1 MSTNQKIQYQ
11 IVSHYIHVARD
22 FFSLSILSKFIRF
35 IYIGKK
41 EIHLKNLF
49 VKTERQR
56 YWLDQLAAIAEPI
69 KAEAVEVDEQSRF
82 PFEAHRLLL
91 QIGYPQLTLPK
102 QYGGEGLSVYDMVL
116 VQETLASYDENAS
129 LSLGWT
135 LGVVG
140 EIYETKLWTDDLL
153 IAFSEE
159 IKRGAMINRA
169 VSEAATGSPTRGGR
183 PGTNA
188 ISTKGGWLINGR
200 KIFTTASPVLDYFL
214 TSAWI
219 EEKQQVGFFLIH
231 KDAAGLS
238 IEENWEMSAMRGTS
252 SHDLVLKD
260 VLVATEHLVELPSH
274 PSGGKINGWI
284 LHIPATYLGIAQA
297 ARDYAIHFANHHQPN
312 SLNAPISTLPNV
324 QQLLGDIELKLHQAR
339 FVLYGVAEA
348 YDDPARRGLIT
359 NEMAVAKHTVTNMA
373 IDIVDKAMRVVGAKS
388 LQLSNPLQRYYRNV
402 RAGLHNPPMD
412 DMTIIKLATA
422 AIEQQ
427 KLYENQSLNH
437 VNNKEK

>member
-1 MSTNQKIQYQ
+1 MK
-11 IVSHYIHVARD
+11 D
-22 FFSLSILSKFIRF
+22 LFI
-35 IYIGKK
+35 
-41 EIHLKNLF
+41 
-49 VKTERQR
+49 KTKRQE
-56 YWLDQLAAIAEPI
+56 YWLEQLASISEPI
-69 KAEAVEVDEQSRF
+69 KAEAKEVDEQSRF
-82 PFEAHRLLL
+82 PFEAHKLLL
-91 QIGYPQLTLPK
+91 QIGYPKLTLPK
-102 QYGGEGLSVYDMVL
+102 EYGGEGLSVYDMVL

-140 EIYETKLWTDDLL
+140 ELYEKKLWTEDLL
-153 IAFSEE
+153 SLFAQE
-159 IKRGAMINRA
+159 INNGAIINRA
-169 VSEAATGSPTRGGR
+169 VSEVATGSPTRGGR

-188 ISTKGGWLINGR
+188 VSIEEGWLLNGR

-219 EEKQQVGFFLIH
+219 EEKNKIGFFLIH
-231 KDAAGLS
+231 KDVQGLS

-260 VLVATEHLVELPSH
+260 VIVPVSHLVELPSH

-297 ARDYAIHFANHHQPN
+297 ARDYALHFANHHQPN

-324 QQLLGDIELKLHQAR
+324 QQLLGDIELMLHQAR

-348 YDDPARRGLIT
+348 YDDPARRELIT
-359 NEMAVAKHTVTNMA
+359 NEMAVAKHTVTNLA
-373 IDIVDKAMRVVGAKS
+373 IEIVDKAMRVVGAKS
-388 LQLSNPLQRYYRNV
+388 LQLTNPLQRYYRNV

-412 DMTIIKLATA
+412 DMTIIKLANA

-427 KLYENQSLNH
+427 KSDENNDKTIE
-437 VNNKEK
+437 NKGK

>member
-1 MSTNQKIQYQ
+1 MKE
-11 IVSHYIHVARD
+11 
-22 FFSLSILSKFIRF
+22 LFI
-35 IYIGKK
+35 
-41 EIHLKNLF
+41 
-49 VKTERQR
+49 KTERQQ
-56 YWLDQLAAIAEPI
+56 YWLEQLASIAEPI
-69 KAEAVEVDEQSRF
+69 KSEAVEVDEQSRF
-82 PFEAHRLLL
+82 PFEAHKLLL
-91 QIGYPQLTLPK
+91 QIGYPKLTLPK
-102 QYGGEGLSVYDMVL
+102 QYGGEGLSVYDMIL

-140 EIYETKLWTDDLL
+140 EIYDKKLWADDIL
-153 IAFSEE
+153 EE
-159 IKRGAMINRA
+159 FALEVQKGAIINRA
-169 VSEAATGSPTRGGR
+169 VSELATGSPTRGGR
-183 PGTNA
+183 PGTTA
-188 ISTKGGWLINGR
+188 VSTDNGWLLSGR

-214 TSAWI
+214 TSSWI
-219 EEKQQVGFFLIH
+219 EEKGQIGFFLIH
-231 KDAAGLS
+231 KDVTGLS
-238 IEENWEMSAMRGTS
+238 IVENWEMSAMRGTS
-252 SHDLVLKD
+252 SHDLVLENVVVPKNQ
-260 VLVATEHLVELPSH
+260 LVELPNH

-297 ARDYAIHFANHHQPN
+297 ARDYALHFANHHQPN

-348 YDDPARRGLIT
+348 YDDPARRDTLT
-359 NEMAVAKHTVTNMA
+359 NEMAVAKHTVTNIA

-388 LQLSNPLQRYYRNV
+388 LQLTNPLQRYYRNV

-427 KLYENQSLNH
+427 KLTEH
-437 VNNKEK
+437 

>member
-1 MSTNQKIQYQ
+1 MKDLFIKTAQQK
-11 IVSHYIHVARD
+11 
-22 FFSLSILSKFIRF
+22 
-35 IYIGKK
+35 
-41 EIHLKNLF
+41 
-49 VKTERQR
+49 
-56 YWLDQLAAIAEPI
+56 YWLDQLASIAEPI
-69 KAEAVEVDEQSRF
+69 RTEAKEVDEQSRF

-91 QIGYPQLTLPK
+91 QIGYPRLTLPK
-102 QYGGEGLSVYDMVL
+102 EFGGEGLSVYDMVL
-116 VQETLASYDENAS
+116 IQETLASYDENAS

-140 EIYETKLWTDDLL
+140 EIYETKLWADDALHLL
-153 IAFSEE
+153 APE
-159 IKRGAMINRA
+159 IKNGAIINRA

-188 ISTKGGWLINGR
+188 ISTKQGWLLNGR

-219 EEKQQVGFFLIH
+219 EEKNQIGFFLIH
-231 KDAAGLS
+231 KDVKGLS

-252 SHDLVLKD
+252 SHDLVLTD
-260 VLVATEHLVELPSH
+260 VVVPSHYLVELPSH
-274 PSGGKINGWI
+274 PSGGKINGWN

-297 ARDYAIHFANHHQPN
+297 ARDYTLHFANHHQPN

-348 YDDPARRGLIT
+348 YDDPARRELLT
-359 NEMAVAKHTVTNMA
+359 NEMAVAKHTVTNLA

-388 LQLSNPLQRYYRNV
+388 LQLTNPLQRYYRNV

-427 KLYENQSLNH
+427 KLKEN
-437 VNNKEK
+437 

>member
-1 MSTNQKIQYQ
+1 M
-11 IVSHYIHVARD
+11 
-22 FFSLSILSKFIRF
+22 
-35 IYIGKK
+35 KK
-41 EIHLKNLF
+41 LF
-49 VKTERQR
+49 VKTEQQR
-56 YWLDQLAAIAEPI
+56 FWLDKLEAISSPI
-69 KAEAVEVDEQSRF
+69 KAEAAEVDEQSRF
-82 PFEAHRLLL
+82 PFEAHRLLQ

-116 VQETLASYDENAS
+116 IQETLASYDENAS

-140 EIYETKLWTDDLL
+140 EIYDTKLWTEDLL
-153 IAFSEE
+153 TAFAEE
-159 IKRGAMINRA
+159 IKKGAMINRA

-188 ISTKGGWLINGR
+188 VSIKDGWRINGR

-219 EEKQQVGFFLIH
+219 EEKQQIGFFLIH
-231 KDAAGLS
+231 KDSIGLS

-252 SHDLVLKD
+252 SHDLVLNDVVVAKD
-260 VLVATEHLVELPSH
+260 HLVELPSH

-297 ARDYAIHFANHHQPN
+297 ARDYAVHFANHHQPN

-348 YDDPARRGLIT
+348 YDDPARRAILT
-359 NEMAVAKHTVTNMA
+359 NEMAVAKHTVTNIA
-373 IDIVDKAMRVVGAKS
+373 IDIVDKSMRVVGAKS

-427 KLYENQSLNH
+427 KLNDHQ
-437 VNNKEK
+437 

>member
-1 MSTNQKIQYQ
+1 MK
-11 IVSHYIHVARD
+11 D
-22 FFSLSILSKFIRF
+22 LFI
-35 IYIGKK
+35 
-41 EIHLKNLF
+41 
-49 VKTERQR
+49 KTKRQQ
-56 YWLDQLAAIAEPI
+56 YWLEQLASISEPI
-69 KAEAVEVDEQSRF
+69 KAEAKEVDEQSRF
-82 PFEAHRLLL
+82 PFEAHKLLL
-91 QIGYPQLTLPK
+91 QIGYPKLTLPK
-102 QYGGEGLSVYDMVL
+102 EYGGEGLSVYDMVL

-140 EIYETKLWTDDLL
+140 ELYEKKLWTDDLL
-153 IAFSEE
+153 SFFAQE
-159 IKRGAMINRA
+159 INNGAIINRA
-169 VSEAATGSPTRGGR
+169 VSEVATGSPTRGGR

-188 ISTKGGWLINGR
+188 VSIEEGWLLNGR
-200 KIFTTASPVLDYFL
+200 KIFTTASRVLDYFL

-219 EEKQQVGFFLIH
+219 EEKNKIGFFLIH
-231 KDAAGLS
+231 KDVQGLS

-260 VLVATEHLVELPSH
+260 VIVPVSHLVELPSH

-297 ARDYAIHFANHHQPN
+297 ARDYALHFANHHQPN

-324 QQLLGDIELKLHQAR
+324 QQLLGDIELMLHQAR

-348 YDDPARRGLIT
+348 YDDPARRELIT
-359 NEMAVAKHTVTNMA
+359 NEMAVAKHTVTNLA
-373 IDIVDKAMRVVGAKS
+373 IEIVDKAMRVVGAKS
-388 LQLSNPLQRYYRNV
+388 LQLTNPLQRYYRNV

-412 DMTIIKLATA
+412 DMTIIKLANA

-427 KLYENQSLNH
+427 KSDEINDKTIEN
-437 VNNKEK
+437 KGK

>member
-1 MSTNQKIQYQ
+1 MK
-11 IVSHYIHVARD
+11 D
-22 FFSLSILSKFIRF
+22 LFI
-35 IYIGKK
+35 
-41 EIHLKNLF
+41 
-49 VKTERQR
+49 KTEKQR
-56 YWLDQLAAIAEPI
+56 YWLEKLASIAEPI
-69 KAEAVEVDEQSRF
+69 KAEAVQVDEQSRF
-82 PFEAHRLLL
+82 PFEAYKQLL
-91 QIGYPQLTLPK
+91 QIGYPRLTLPLEF
-102 QYGGEGLSVYDMVL
+102 GGEGLSVYDMVL
-116 VQETLASYDENAS
+116 IQETLASYDENAS

-140 EIYETKLWTDDLL
+140 EVYEKKLWTEDLL
-153 IAFSEE
+153 KAFAQEVNE
-159 IKRGAMINRA
+159 GAIVNRA

-183 PGTNA
+183 PGTKA
-188 ISTKGGWLINGR
+188 VLKKDGWLLNGR

-219 EEKQQVGFFLIH
+219 EEKEQVGFFLIH
-231 KDAAGLS
+231 KDVQGLS

-260 VLVATEHLVELPSH
+260 VIVPINHLVELPNH
-274 PSGGKINGWI
+274 PSGEKINGWI

-297 ARDYAIHFANHHQPN
+297 ARDYALHFANHHKPN

-324 QQLLGDIELKLHQAR
+324 QQLLGEIELKLQQAR
-339 FVLYGVAEA
+339 FVIYGVAEA
-348 YDDPARRGLIT
+348 YDDPERRSSLT

-412 DMTIIKLATA
+412 DMTITKLAIT

-427 KLYENQSLNH
+427 K
-437 VNNKEK
+437 VNEKQLQNF

>member
-1 MSTNQKIQYQ
+1 MK
-11 IVSHYIHVARD
+11 D
-22 FFSLSILSKFIRF
+22 LFI
-35 IYIGKK
+35 
-41 EIHLKNLF
+41 
-49 VKTERQR
+49 KTKQQHH
-56 YWLDQLAAIAEPI
+56 WLEQLASIAEPI
-69 KAEAVEVDEQSRF
+69 KAEAAEVDEQSRF
-82 PFEAHRLLL
+82 PFEAHKLLL
-91 QIGYPQLTLPK
+91 QIGYPKVTLPK
-102 QYGGEGLSVYDMVL
+102 EYGGEGLSVYDMVL
-116 VQETLASYDENAS
+116 IQETLASYDENAS

-140 EIYETKLWTDDLL
+140 EIYEKKLWSDNLL
-153 IAFSEE
+153 EAFALEV
-159 IKRGAMINRA
+159 KKGAIVNRA

-183 PGTNA
+183 PVTNA
-188 ISTKGGWLINGR
+188 VATTGGWLLNGR

-219 EEKQQVGFFLIH
+219 EEKQQIGFFLIH
-231 KDAAGLS
+231 KDVQGVS

-260 VLVATEHLVELPSH
+260 VIVPKDYLVELPNH

-297 ARDYAIHFANHHQPN
+297 ARDYALHFAIHHQPN

-348 YDDPARRGLIT
+348 YDDPARRNTLM
-359 NEMAVAKHTVTNMA
+359 NEMAVAKHTVTNIA

-388 LQLSNPLQRYYRNV
+388 LQLTNPLQRYYRNV

-427 KLYENQSLNH
+427 KLNENQ
-437 VNNKEK
+437 

>member
-1 MSTNQKIQYQ
+1 MIWCN
-11 IVSHYIHVARD
+11 IHEVIIDIWERRR
-22 FFSLSILSKFIRF
+22 FS
-35 IYIGKK
+35 
-41 EIHLKNLF
+41 LKNLF
-49 VKTERQR
+49 IKTERQQF
-56 YWLDQLAAIAEPI
+56 LLEQLAPIAEPI
-69 KAEAVEVDEQSRF
+69 KAEVAEVDEQARF

-91 QIGYPQLTLPK
+91 QIGYPQFTLPK
-102 QYGGEGLSVYDMVL
+102 EYGGEGLSVYEMVL

-140 EIYETKLWTDDLL
+140 EIYEQKLWAEELL
-153 IAFSEE
+153 TAFAQE
-159 IKRGAMINRA
+159 IKKGAIINRA

-188 ISTKGGWLINGR
+188 VSTKAGWLLNGR

-219 EEKQQVGFFLIH
+219 EEQQQIGFFLIH
-231 KDAAGLS
+231 KDAQGLS

-252 SHDLVLKD
+252 SHDLVLQD
-260 VLVATEHLVELPSH
+260 VVVAKEFLVELPNH
-274 PSGGKINGWI
+274 PSGGKINGWL

-297 ARDYAIHFANHHQPN
+297 TRDYALHFANHYQPN
-312 SLNAPISTLPNV
+312 SLNAPIGTLPNV
-324 QQLLGDIELKLHQAR
+324 QRLLGDIELKLDQAR

-348 YDDPARRGLIT
+348 YDDPARRDKLT
-359 NEMAVAKHTVTNMA
+359 NEMAVAKHTVTNIA

-388 LQLSNPLQRYYRNV
+388 LQLANPLQRYYRNV

-412 DMTIIKLATA
+412 DMTIIKLATSA
-422 AIEQQ
+422 LEQR
-427 KLYENQSLNH
+427 KIKICRE
-437 VNNKEK
+437 

>member
-1 MSTNQKIQYQ
+1 MKE
-11 IVSHYIHVARD
+11 
-22 FFSLSILSKFIRF
+22 LFI
-35 IYIGKK
+35 
-41 EIHLKNLF
+41 
-49 VKTERQR
+49 KTERQH
-56 YWLDQLAAIAEPI
+56 YWLEQLASIAEPI
-69 KAEAVEVDEQSRF
+69 KSEAVEVDEQSRF
-82 PFEAHRLLL
+82 PFEAHKLLL
-91 QIGYPQLTLPK
+91 QIGYPKLTLPK
-102 QYGGEGLSVYDMVL
+102 QYGGEGLSVYDMIL

-140 EIYETKLWTDDLL
+140 EIYDKKLWADDILQEFAL
-153 IAFSEE
+153 EVQ
-159 IKRGAMINRA
+159 KGAIINRA
-169 VSEAATGSPTRGGR
+169 VSELATGSPTRGGR
-183 PGTNA
+183 PGTTA
-188 ISTKGGWLINGR
+188 VSTDNGWLLNGR

-219 EEKQQVGFFLIH
+219 EEKGQIGFFLIH
-231 KDAAGLS
+231 KDVTGLS
-238 IEENWEMSAMRGTS
+238 IVENWEMSAMRGTS
-252 SHDLVLKD
+252 SHDLVLENVVVPKN
-260 VLVATEHLVELPSH
+260 HLVELPNH

-297 ARDYAIHFANHHQPN
+297 ARDYALHFANHHQPN

-348 YDDPARRGLIT
+348 YDDPARRDTLT
-359 NEMAVAKHTVTNMA
+359 NEMAVAKHTVTNIA
-373 IDIVDKAMRVVGAKS
+373 IDIVDKTMRVVGAKS
-388 LQLSNPLQRYYRNV
+388 LQLTNPLQRYYRNV

-427 KLYENQSLNH
+427 KLTEH
-437 VNNKEK
+437 

>member
-1 MSTNQKIQYQ
+1 MKE
-11 IVSHYIHVARD
+11 
-22 FFSLSILSKFIRF
+22 LFI
-35 IYIGKK
+35 
-41 EIHLKNLF
+41 
-49 VKTERQR
+49 KTERQH
-56 YWLDQLAAIAEPI
+56 YWLEQLATIAEPI
-69 KAEAVEVDEQSRF
+69 KSEAVAVDEQSRF
-82 PFEAHRLLL
+82 PFEAHKLLL
-91 QIGYPQLTLPK
+91 QIGYPKLTLPK
-102 QYGGEGLSVYDMVL
+102 EYGGEGLSVYDMIL

-140 EIYETKLWTDDLL
+140 EIYDKKLWTDDILQ
-153 IAFSEE
+153 AFASEVQ
-159 IKRGAMINRA
+159 KGAIINRA
-169 VSEAATGSPTRGGR
+169 VSELATGSPTRGGR
-183 PGTNA
+183 PGTTA
-188 ISTKGGWLINGR
+188 VSTDNGWLLNGR

-219 EEKQQVGFFLIH
+219 EEKGQIGFFLIH
-231 KDAAGLS
+231 KDVTGLS
-238 IEENWEMSAMRGTS
+238 IVENWEMSAMRGTS
-252 SHDLVLKD
+252 SHDLVLENVVVPKNY
-260 VLVATEHLVELPSH
+260 LVELPNH

-297 ARDYAIHFANHHQPN
+297 ARDYALHFANHHQPN

-348 YDDPARRGLIT
+348 YDDPARRATLT
-359 NEMAVAKHTVTNMA
+359 NEMAVAKHTVTNLA
-373 IDIVDKAMRVVGAKS
+373 IDIVDKAMRIVGAKS
-388 LQLSNPLQRYYRNV
+388 LQLTNPLQRYYRNV

-427 KLYENQSLNH
+427 KL
-437 VNNKEK
+437 KEQ

>member
-1 MSTNQKIQYQ
+1 MKE
-11 IVSHYIHVARD
+11 
-22 FFSLSILSKFIRF
+22 LFI
-35 IYIGKK
+35 
-41 EIHLKNLF
+41 
-49 VKTERQR
+49 KTERQH
-56 YWLDQLAAIAEPI
+56 YWLEQLATIAEPI
-69 KAEAVEVDEQSRF
+69 KSEAVAVDEQSRF
-82 PFEAHRLLL
+82 PFEAHKLLL
-91 QIGYPQLTLPK
+91 QIGYPKLTLPK
-102 QYGGEGLSVYDMVL
+102 EYGGEGLSVYDMIL

-140 EIYETKLWTDDLL
+140 EIYDKKLWTDDILQ
-153 IAFSEE
+153 AFALEVQ
-159 IKRGAMINRA
+159 KGAIINRA
-169 VSEAATGSPTRGGR
+169 VSELATGSPTRGGR
-183 PGTNA
+183 PGTTA
-188 ISTKGGWLINGR
+188 VSTDNGWLLNGR

-219 EEKQQVGFFLIH
+219 EEKGQIGFFLIH
-231 KDAAGLS
+231 KDVTGLS
-238 IEENWEMSAMRGTS
+238 IVENWEMSAMRGTS
-252 SHDLVLKD
+252 SHDLVLENVVVPKNY
-260 VLVATEHLVELPSH
+260 LVELPNH

-297 ARDYAIHFANHHQPN
+297 ARDYALHFANHHQPN

-348 YDDPARRGLIT
+348 YDDPARRATLT
-359 NEMAVAKHTVTNMA
+359 NEMAVAKHTATNLA

-388 LQLSNPLQRYYRNV
+388 LQLTNPLQRYYRNV

-427 KLYENQSLNH
+427 KL
-437 VNNKEK
+437 KEQ

>member
-1 MSTNQKIQYQ
+1 MK
-11 IVSHYIHVARD
+11 D
-22 FFSLSILSKFIRF
+22 LFI
-35 IYIGKK
+35 
-41 EIHLKNLF
+41 
-49 VKTERQR
+49 KTKRQQ
-56 YWLDQLAAIAEPI
+56 YWLEQLASISEPI
-69 KAEAVEVDEQSRF
+69 KAEAKEVDEQSRF
-82 PFEAHRLLL
+82 PFEAHKLLL
-91 QIGYPQLTLPK
+91 QIGYPKLTLPK
-102 QYGGEGLSVYDMVL
+102 EYGGEGLSVYDMVL

-140 EIYETKLWTDDLL
+140 ELYEKKLWTDDLL
-153 IAFSEE
+153 SLFAQE
-159 IKRGAMINRA
+159 INNGAIINRA
-169 VSEAATGSPTRGGR
+169 VSEVATGSPTRGGR

-188 ISTKGGWLINGR
+188 VSIEEGWLLNGR

-219 EEKQQVGFFLIH
+219 EEKNKIGFFLIH
-231 KDAAGLS
+231 KDVQGLS

-260 VLVATEHLVELPSH
+260 VIVPVSHLVELPSH

-297 ARDYAIHFANHHQPN
+297 ARDYALHFANHHQPN

-324 QQLLGDIELKLHQAR
+324 QQLLGDIELMLHQAR

-348 YDDPARRGLIT
+348 YDDPARRELIT
-359 NEMAVAKHTVTNMA
+359 NEMAVAKHTVTNLA
-373 IDIVDKAMRVVGAKS
+373 IEIVDKAMRVVGAKS
-388 LQLSNPLQRYYRNV
+388 LQLTNPLQRYYRNV

-412 DMTIIKLATA
+412 DMTIIKLANA

-427 KLYENQSLNH
+427 KSDEINDKTIEN
-437 VNNKEK
+437 KGK

>member
-1 MSTNQKIQYQ
+1 LKDLFIKTTQQK
-11 IVSHYIHVARD
+11 
-22 FFSLSILSKFIRF
+22 
-35 IYIGKK
+35 
-41 EIHLKNLF
+41 
-49 VKTERQR
+49 
-56 YWLDQLAAIAEPI
+56 YWLDQLASIAEPI
-69 KAEAVEVDEQSRF
+69 RTEAKEVDEQSRF

-91 QIGYPQLTLPK
+91 QIGYPRLTLPK
-102 QYGGEGLSVYDMVL
+102 EFGGEGLSVYDMVL
-116 VQETLASYDENAS
+116 IQETLASYDENAS

-140 EIYETKLWTDDLL
+140 EIYETKLWAEDALHLL
-153 IAFSEE
+153 APE
-159 IKRGAMINRA
+159 IKNGAIINRA

-188 ISTKGGWLINGR
+188 ISTKQGWLLNGR

-219 EEKQQVGFFLIH
+219 EEKNQIGFFLIH
-231 KDAAGLS
+231 KGVKGLS

-252 SHDLVLKD
+252 SHDLVLTD
-260 VLVATEHLVELPSH
+260 VVVPSNYLVELPSH

-297 ARDYAIHFANHHQPN
+297 ARDYALHFANHHQPN

-348 YDDPARRGLIT
+348 YDDPARREFLT
-359 NEMAVAKHTVTNMA
+359 NEMAVAKHTVTNLA
-373 IDIVDKAMRVVGAKS
+373 IDVVDKAMRVVGAKS
-388 LQLSNPLQRYYRNV
+388 LQLTNPLQRYYRNV

-427 KLYENQSLNH
+427 KMKEN
-437 VNNKEK
+437 

>member
-1 MSTNQKIQYQ
+1 M
-11 IVSHYIHVARD
+11 
-22 FFSLSILSKFIRF
+22 
-35 IYIGKK
+35 
-41 EIHLKNLF
+41 KNLF
-49 VKTERQR
+49 IKTERQR
-56 YWLDQLAAIAEPI
+56 FLLEQIAAIAEPI
-69 KAEAVEVDEQSRF
+69 KAEAAEVDEQSRF
-82 PFEAHRLLL
+82 PFKAHQLLL
-91 QIGYPQLTLPK
+91 QIGYPQFTLPK
-102 QYGGEGLSVYDMVL
+102 EYSGEGLSVYEMVL

-140 EIYETKLWTDDLL
+140 EIYEKKLWAEELL
-153 IAFSEE
+153 TAFAQE
-159 IKRGAMINRA
+159 IKKGAIINRA

-188 ISTKGGWLINGR
+188 VSTKDGWRLNGR

-219 EEKQQVGFFLIH
+219 EEQQQIGFFLIH
-231 KDAAGLS
+231 KDSQGVS

-252 SHDLVLKD
+252 SHDLVLQN
-260 VLVATEHLVELPSH
+260 VIVAKEHLVELPNH
-274 PSGGKINGWI
+274 PSGGKINGWL

-297 ARDYAIHFANHHQPN
+297 ARDYALHFANHYQPN
-312 SLNAPISTLPNV
+312 SLNAPIGTLPNV
-324 QQLLGDIELKLHQAR
+324 QQLLGDIELKLDQAR
-339 FVLYGVAEA
+339 FVLYGVADA
-348 YDDPARRGLIT
+348 YDDPVRRALLT
-359 NEMAVAKHTVTNMA
+359 NEMAVAKHTVTNIA

-422 AIEQQ
+422 ALEQQ
-427 KLYENQSLNH
+427 KLDEQ
-437 VNNKEK
+437 K

>member
-1 MSTNQKIQYQ
+1 MKDLFIKTTQQK
-11 IVSHYIHVARD
+11 H
-22 FFSLSILSKFIRF
+22 
-35 IYIGKK
+35 
-41 EIHLKNLF
+41 
-49 VKTERQR
+49 
-56 YWLDQLAAIAEPI
+56 WLDRLASIAEPI
-69 KAEAVEVDEQSRF
+69 RREAKEVDEQSRF

-91 QIGYPQLTLPK
+91 QIGYPRLTLPK
-102 QYGGEGLSVYDMVL
+102 EFGGEGLSVYDMIL
-116 VQETLASYDENAS
+116 IQETLASYDENAS

-140 EIYETKLWTDDLL
+140 EIYETKLWADDALHLL
-153 IAFSEE
+153 APK
-159 IKRGAMINRA
+159 IKNGAIINRA

-188 ISTKGGWLINGR
+188 ISTKQGWLLNGR

-219 EEKQQVGFFLIH
+219 EEKNQIGFFLIH
-231 KDAAGLS
+231 KDVKGLS

-252 SHDLVLKD
+252 SHDLVLTD
-260 VLVATEHLVELPSH
+260 VVVPSNYLVELPSH

-297 ARDYAIHFANHHQPN
+297 ARDYALHFANHHQPN

-348 YDDPARRGLIT
+348 YDDPARREFLT
-359 NEMAVAKHTVTNMA
+359 NEMAVAKHTVTNLA

-388 LQLSNPLQRYYRNV
+388 LQLTNPLQRYYRNV

-422 AIEQQ
+422 AIEEQ
-427 KLYENQSLNH
+427 KLKEN
-437 VNNKEK
+437 

>member
-1 MSTNQKIQYQ
+1 M
-11 IVSHYIHVARD
+11 
-22 FFSLSILSKFIRF
+22 
-35 IYIGKK
+35 
-41 EIHLKNLF
+41 KNLF
-49 VKTERQR
+49 IKTERQR
-56 YWLDQLAAIAEPI
+56 FLLEQIAAIAEPI
-69 KAEAVEVDEQSRF
+69 KAEAAEVDEQSRF
-82 PFEAHRLLL
+82 PFKAHQLLL
-91 QIGYPQLTLPK
+91 QIGYPQFTLPK
-102 QYGGEGLSVYDMVL
+102 EYGGEGLSVYEMVL

-140 EIYETKLWTDDLL
+140 EIYEKKLWAEELL
-153 IAFSEE
+153 TAFAQE
-159 IKRGAMINRA
+159 IKKGAIINRA

-188 ISTKGGWLINGR
+188 VSTKDGWRLNGR

-219 EEKQQVGFFLIH
+219 EEQQQIGFFLIH
-231 KDAAGLS
+231 KDSQGVS

-252 SHDLVLKD
+252 SHDLVLQN
-260 VLVATEHLVELPSH
+260 VIVAKEHLVELPNH
-274 PSGGKINGWI
+274 PSGGKINGWL

-297 ARDYAIHFANHHQPN
+297 ARDYALHFANHYQPN
-312 SLNAPISTLPNV
+312 SLNAPIGTLPNV
-324 QQLLGDIELKLHQAR
+324 QQLLGDIELKLDQAR
-339 FVLYGVAEA
+339 FVLYGVADA
-348 YDDPARRGLIT
+348 YDDPVRRALLT
-359 NEMAVAKHTVTNMA
+359 NEMAVAKHTVTNIA

-422 AIEQQ
+422 VLEQQ
-427 KLYENQSLNH
+427 KLDEQ
-437 VNNKEK
+437 K

>member
-1 MSTNQKIQYQ
+1 MKDLFIKTTQQK
-11 IVSHYIHVARD
+11 
-22 FFSLSILSKFIRF
+22 
-35 IYIGKK
+35 
-41 EIHLKNLF
+41 
-49 VKTERQR
+49 
-56 YWLDQLAAIAEPI
+56 YWLDQLASIAEPI
-69 KAEAVEVDEQSRF
+69 RTEAKEVDEQSRF

-91 QIGYPQLTLPK
+91 QIGYPRLTLPK
-102 QYGGEGLSVYDMVL
+102 EFGGEGLSVYDMVL
-116 VQETLASYDENAS
+116 IQETLASYDENAS

-140 EIYETKLWTDDLL
+140 EIYETKLWADDALHLL
-153 IAFSEE
+153 APE
-159 IKRGAMINRA
+159 IKNGAIINRA

-188 ISTKGGWLINGR
+188 ISTKQGWLLNGR

-219 EEKQQVGFFLIH
+219 EEKNQIGFFLIH
-231 KDAAGLS
+231 KDVKGLS

-252 SHDLVLKD
+252 SHDLVLTD
-260 VLVATEHLVELPSH
+260 VVVPSNYLVELPSH

-297 ARDYAIHFANHHQPN
+297 ARDYALHFANHHQPN

-324 QQLLGDIELKLHQAR
+324 QQLLGDIELKLHQSR

-348 YDDPARRGLIT
+348 YDDPARREFLT
-359 NEMAVAKHTVTNMA
+359 NEMAVAKHTVTNLA
-373 IDIVDKAMRVVGAKS
+373 IDVVDKAMRVVGAKS
-388 LQLSNPLQRYYRNV
+388 LQLTNPLQRYYRNV

-427 KLYENQSLNH
+427 KMKEN
-437 VNNKEK
+437 

>member
-1 MSTNQKIQYQ
+1 MF
-11 IVSHYIHVARD
+11 YIFWEEGD
-22 FFSLSILSKFIRF
+22 F
-35 IYIGKK
+35 
-41 EIHLKNLF
+41 LKNLF
-49 VKTERQR
+49 VKTKQQQ
-56 YWLDQLAAIAEPI
+56 YWLDQLASISEPI
-69 KAEAVEVDEQSRF
+69 KAEAKEVDEQSRF
-82 PFEAHRLLL
+82 PFEAHKLLL
-91 QIGYPQLTLPK
+91 QIGYPKLTLPK
-102 QYGGEGLSVYDMVL
+102 AYGGEGLSVYDMVL

-140 EIYETKLWTDDLL
+140 ELYEKKLWSDDLL
-153 IAFSEE
+153 SSFAQE
-159 IKRGAMINRA
+159 IMNGAIINRA
-169 VSEAATGSPTRGGR
+169 ASEAATGSPTRGGR

-188 ISTKGGWLINGR
+188 VSKEAGWLLNGR

-219 EEKQQVGFFLIH
+219 EEENQIGYFLIH
-231 KDAAGLS
+231 KDAQGLS

-260 VLVATEHLVELPSH
+260 VIVPSNHLVELPGH

-297 ARDYAIHFANHHQPN
+297 ARDYALHFANHYQPN

-324 QQLLGDIELKLHQAR
+324 QQLLGDIELKLYQAR

-348 YDDPARRGLIT
+348 YDDPARRELLA
-359 NEMAVAKHTVTNMA
+359 NEMAVAKHTVTNLA
-373 IDIVDKAMRVVGAKS
+373 IEIVDKAMRVVGAKS
-388 LQLSNPLQRYYRNV
+388 LQLTNPLQRYYRNV

-412 DMTIIKLATA
+412 DMTIIKLANA

-427 KLYENQSLNH
+427 KSTENQ
-437 VNNKEK
+437 